1 MQPMLKPTII
11 FVCTGNTCRSP
22 MAEGIAKH
30 FIQQSGLIDWKVSSA
45 GVFGMDG
52 IDISVES
59 IKALQNCGIE
69 FNGASRALTPKMIED
84 ATHVYCM
91 TDSHKQSVL
100 HLVPDATGVELLDCN
115 GSIADPIGQNQE
127 VYDAVAERMYTLI
140 KDRINEINEETTK
153 EQR

>member
-1 MQPMLKPTII
+1 
-11 FVCTGNTCRSP
+11 

-30 FIQQSGLIDWKVSSA
+30 FIEQSGLIDWKVSSA

-52 IDISVES
+52 MDISIES

-69 FNGASRALTPKMIED
+69 FNSASRTLTAKMIKD

-91 TDSHKQSVL
+91 TNSHKQSVL
-100 HLVPDATGVELLDCN
+100 HLVPDATGVELLDCD

-127 VYDAVAERMYTLI
+127 VYDAVAERMFELI
-140 KDRINEINEETTK
+140 KDRINMISEEMNK
-153 EQR
+153 E

>member
-1 MQPMLKPTII
+1 
-11 FVCTGNTCRSP
+11 

-30 FIQQSGLIDWKVSSA
+30 FIEQSGLIDWKVSSA

-52 IDISVES
+52 MDISIES

-69 FNGASRALTPKMIED
+69 FNSASRTLTAKMIKD

-91 TDSHKQSVL
+91 TNSHKQSVL
-100 HLVPDATGVELLDCN
+100 HLVPDATGVELLDRG

-140 KDRINEINEETTK
+140 KDRINEINEKTT
-153 EQR
+153 RSRDDV

>member
-30 FIQQSGLIDWKVSSA
+30 FIEQSGLIDWKVSSA

-52 IDISVES
+52 MDISIES

-69 FNGASRALTPKMIED
+69 FNSASRTLTAKMIKD

-91 TDSHKQSVL
+91 TNSHKQSVL
-100 HLVPDATGVELLDCN
+100 HLVPDATGVELLDCD

-127 VYDAVAERMYTLI
+127 VYDAVAERMFELI
-140 KDRINEINEETTK
+140 KDRINMISEEMNK
-153 EQR
+153 E

>member
-22 MAEGIAKH
+22 MAEGIAKY
-30 FIQQSGLIDWKVSSA
+30 FVEQSGLIGWKVSSA

-52 IDISVES
+52 MDISVES

-69 FNGASRALTPKMIED
+69 FNGVSRALTPKMIED

-100 HLVPDATGVELLDCN
+100 HLVPDATGVELLDRD
-115 GSIADPIGQNQE
+115 GSIGDPIGQSQD
-127 VYDAVAERMYTLI
+127 VYDTVAERMFELI
-140 KDRINEINEETTK
+140 KDRINKINDEMSK
-153 EQR
+153 E